1 MAALTKITDTELLAK
16 VKKLLS
22 ITGTYSDDAI
32 SLLITD
38 VKYYLEDA
46 GVHEVAVN
54 SHAAIGVIARGVADL
69 WDLGS
74 GTVNLSPFFK
84 ERAIQLA
91 LCYPKDDEL
100 SYAESEDVNA

>member
-1 MAALTKITDTELLAK
+1 MAALTKISDTELLTK
-16 VKKLLS
+16 VKKILS
-22 ITGTYSDDAI
+22 MTGTYNDDAI
-32 SLLITD
+32 TLLITD
-38 VKYYLEDA
+38 VKYYLQDA

-91 LCYPKDDEL
+91 LCYPKSDKL
-100 SYAESEDVNA
+100 AHAESEAADA

>member
-1 MAALTKITDTELLAK
+1 MAALTKITDEELLTK
-16 VKKLLS
+16 VKKILS
-22 ITGTYSDDAI
+22 MTGTYNDDAI

-38 VKYYLEDA
+38 VKYYLQDA

-54 SHAAIGVIARGVADL
+54 SHAAIGVITRGVADL

-84 ERAIQLA
+84 ERAAQLA
-91 LCYPKDDEL
+91 LTYPKRAEL
-100 SYAESEDVNA
+100 AHAESEAADA

>member
-1 MAALTKITDTELLAK
+1 MAALTKITDTELLIK
-16 VKKLLS
+16 VKKILS
-22 ITGTYSDDAI
+22 MTGTYNDDAI

-38 VKYYLEDA
+38 VKYYLQDA

-54 SHAAIGVIARGVADL
+54 SHAAIGVITRGVADL

-84 ERAIQLA
+84 ERAAQLA
-91 LCYPKDDEL
+91 LTYPKSKAL
-100 SYAESEDVNA
+100 THAESEAADA